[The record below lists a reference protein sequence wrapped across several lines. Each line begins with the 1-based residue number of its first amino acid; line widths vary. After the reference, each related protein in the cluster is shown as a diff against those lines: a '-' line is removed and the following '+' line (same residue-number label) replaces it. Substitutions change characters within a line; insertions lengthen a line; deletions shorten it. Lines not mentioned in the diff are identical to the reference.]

1 MKMKL
6 RFTLTVFTVIL
17 FSQVLIAQTWEVYN
31 SKLELQSRLI
41 YDQIELLG
49 ESVRIGKVDGELFL
63 LSQDLKP
70 ALKFD
75 GNEIYQYLA
84 PWILVKGP
92 QGIGAYHEYG
102 QKVLALEYEEIQT
115 FYNLLLARKG
125 KEYWVFERGTN
136 KLTPI
141 GTFDE
146 AKFTK
151 LGLLFARRG
160 NNYFL
165 PLSKNPDKV
174 FQLIS
179 DNDGRYV
186 LTKEE
191 SGFGLINLEG
201 DYVLNPVIDR
211 LEHTAGNFFYGYDE
225 NQYLLIE
232 GNDISANIR
241 YNSFHEITF
250 ENGLMLEYIHGKLR
264 RVMEEDGI
272 LLDSVGIESVE
283 RIGTNLYNVHF
294 RGNKVGLL
302 GKKGWLVEPNIN
314 AERIENGSENLF
326 PASSKGKFGFLNS
339 NGEWII
345 SPTWDEVL
353 LFSDQIA
360 TVKTAGNWQLIN
372 ATGNQIGSSYWEDIK
387 PFRDGIGI
395 GKNSGKYF
403 LLNKSGNVLNEKG
416 YDNIS
421 RTSDGFF
428 LIEDSGK
435 TGLLSAQGAEILPL
449 DFQRIIREKKDFII
463 VQKEGSMG
471 VLNDNGAI
479 LLPLAFEELLV
490 DWENNQVLTKSLYHP
505 IILEEAPTEKR
516 KKKGA

>member
-1 MKMKL
+1 MRL
-6 RFTLTVFTVIL
+6 RFPLTIVIVI
-17 FSQVLIAQTWEVYN
+17 FFNQVLFAQTWEVYN
-31 SKLELQSRLI
+31 SNLELQSRLI
-41 YDQIELLG
+41 YDEIELLA
-49 ESVRIGKVDGELFL
+49 ESVRIGKIEGELFL
-63 LSQDLKP
+63 LSKDLKP
-70 ALKFD
+70 ALKFEGD
-75 GNEIYQYLA
+75 EIYQYMA
-84 PWILVKGP
+84 PWILVKGA
-92 QGIGAYHEYG
+92 QGIGVYHEYG
-102 QKVLALEYEEIQT
+102 QKVIPLEYDEIQT

-125 KEYWVFERGTN
+125 NEYSIFERGTN
-136 KLTPI
+136 KLTSI

-151 LGLLFARRG
+151 LGLLFARSG
-160 NNYFL
+160 NDYFL
-165 PLSKNPDKV
+165 PLSKNPEKV

-201 DYVLNPVIDR
+201 DYVLDPIIDR
-211 LEHTAGNFFYGYDE
+211 LEHTSGNFFYGYDE

-250 ENGLMLEYIHGKLR
+250 EDGILLEYIHGKLR

-302 GKKGWLVEPNIN
+302 GKNGWIVEPNTN

-326 PASSKGKFGFLNS
+326 PATSKGKVGFLNPK
-339 NGEWII
+339 GEWVI
-345 SPTWDEVL
+345 SPNWDEVL
-353 LFSDQIA
+353 LFSDEIA
-360 TVKTAGNWQLIN
+360 SVKNAGKWQLIN
-372 ATGNQIGSSYWEDIK
+372 TSGNQIGSTNWEDVK
-387 PFRDGIGI
+387 PFRNGTGIAR
-395 GKNSGKYF
+395 NSDKYF
-403 LLNKSGNVLNEKG
+403 LLDKSGKVLNEKG

-435 TGLLSAQGAEILPL
+435 TGLLSERGIEILPL
-449 DFQRIIREKKDFII
+449 DFQQIIREKKDFII
-463 VQKEGSMG
+463 VQKEGSTG
-471 VLNDNGAI
+471 ILNDNGDI

-490 DWENNQVLTKSLYHP
+490 DWENNQILTKSLYEP
-505 IILEEAPTEKR
+505 VLLKEVSTTTEKR